1 MIKSIIQ
8 FAAPPSVQ
16 PRWDGWLRGRDKP
29 SPTKASGA
37 FSWASGGTARLPVPA
52 AYAVVVVLIVISGIV
67 NTFSLA
73 RDISWRLGA
82 PHNLWEPALWHLT
95 SSIVIVALL
104 PLGRRGAILIRAG
117 ANRLLF
123 VAVGLAALLLTF
135 STLHILGMGLLREQ
149 AYRLAGWSY
158 SFPWLHEI
166 PYEFPKDLF
175 AFAAFVVIFW
185 LAERPALVAP
195 IEAAELRPNPT
206 DDPAPTPELW
216 LRDGRASI
224 LVNPNEIISVV
235 SAGNYV
241 EFQLTGRRN
250 HLIRTTLQAQ
260 ELRLAPFGIVRVHRS
275 RLVNLKRVVALE
287 WRAAGD
293 FEVRLDSGETYAGS
307 RRFKAAVAAIAT

>member
-1 MIKSIIQ
+1 V
-8 FAAPPSVQ
+8 A
-16 PRWDGWLRGRDKP
+16 
-29 SPTKASGA
+29 KASGA
-37 FSWASGGTARLPVPA
+37 RSWASGETTRLSASV
-52 AYAVVVVLIVISGIV
+52 AYAIVIALIAISDVV
-67 NTFSLA
+67 NTFSSA
-73 RDISWRLGA
+73 RDISWRMGA
-82 PHNLWEPALWHLT
+82 PHNLWEPALWMLT
-95 SSIVIVALL
+95 SGIVIVALL
-104 PLGRRGAILIRAG
+104 PLARRGALLIRTG
-117 ANRLLF
+117 ANRPLL
-123 VAVGLAALLLTF
+123 VALGLAALLLTF
-135 STLHILGMGLLREQ
+135 STLHILGMGLLREL
-149 AYRLAGWSY
+149 AYRLAGWTF
-158 SFPWLHEI
+158 SFPWLGEI

-185 LAERPALVAP
+185 LAERPTLPAP
-195 IEAAELRPNPT
+195 AGGDELAPDGT
-206 DDPAPTPELW
+206 EDPAPELW
-216 LRDGRASI
+216 LRDGRVSI
-224 LVNPNEIISVV
+224 LVTPNEIISVA

>member
-1 MIKSIIQ
+1 MIRSLIQ

-16 PRWDGWLRGRDKP
+16 PRWEGWFRRRDK
-29 SPTKASGA
+29 SSVAKASGA
-37 FSWASGGTARLPVPA
+37 RSWASGETTRLSASV
-52 AYAVVVVLIVISGIV
+52 AYAIVIALIAISDVV
-67 NTFSLA
+67 NTFSSA
-73 RDISWRLGA
+73 RDISWRMGA
-82 PHNLWEPALWHLT
+82 PHNLWEPALWMLT
-95 SSIVIVALL
+95 SGIVIVALL
-104 PLGRRGAILIRAG
+104 PLARRGALLIRTG
-117 ANRLLF
+117 ANRPLL
-123 VAVGLAALLLTF
+123 VALGLAALLLTF
-135 STLHILGMGLLREQ
+135 STLHILGMGLLREL
-149 AYRLAGWSY
+149 AYRLAGWTF
-158 SFPWLHEI
+158 SFPWLGEI

-185 LAERPALVAP
+185 LAERPTLPAP
-195 IEAAELRPNPT
+195 AGGDELAPDGT
-206 DDPAPTPELW
+206 EDPAPELW
-216 LRDGRASI
+216 LRDGRVSI
-224 LVNPNEIISVV
+224 LVTPNEIISVA

>member
-1 MIKSIIQ
+1 MIRSIIQ
-8 FAAPPSVQ
+8 FATPPSVQ
-16 PRWDGWLRGRDKP
+16 PRWDGWFRRRDK
-29 SPTKASGA
+29 SSVAKASGA
-37 FSWASGGTARLPVPA
+37 RSWASGETTRLSASV
-52 AYAVVVVLIVISGIV
+52 AYAIVIALIAISDVV
-67 NTFSLA
+67 NTFSSA
-73 RDISWRLGA
+73 RDISWRMGA
-82 PHNLWEPALWHLT
+82 PHNLWEPALWMLT
-95 SSIVIVALL
+95 SGIVIVALL
-104 PLGRRGAILIRAG
+104 PLARRGALLIRTG
-117 ANRLLF
+117 ANRPLL
-123 VAVGLAALLLTF
+123 VALGLAALLLTF
-135 STLHILGMGLLREQ
+135 STLHILGMGLLREL
-149 AYRLAGWSY
+149 AYRLAGWTF
-158 SFPWLHEI
+158 SFPWLGEI

-185 LAERPALVAP
+185 LAERPTLPAP
-195 IEAAELRPNPT
+195 AGGDELAPDGT
-206 DDPAPTPELW
+206 EDPAPELW
-216 LRDGRASI
+216 LRDGRVSI
-224 LVNPNEIISVV
+224 LVTPNEIISVA

>member
-1 MIKSIIQ
+1 MIRSIIQ

-37 FSWASGGTARLPVPA
+37 FSWASGETARLSAPA
-52 AYAVVVVLIVISGIV
+52 AYAIVIVLIAISDVV
-67 NTFSLA
+67 NTFSFAL
-73 RDISWRLGA
+73 DISWRLGA
-82 PHNLWEPALWHLT
+82 PHNLWEPALWMLT
-95 SSIVIVALL
+95 SNIVIVALL
-104 PLGRRGAILIRAG
+104 PLARRGALLIRTG
-117 ANRLLF
+117 ANRPLL
-123 VAVGLAALLLTF
+123 VALGLAALLLTF
-135 STLHILGMGLLREQ
+135 STLHILGMGLLREL
-149 AYRLAGWSY
+149 AYRLAGWTF
-158 SFPWLHEI
+158 SFPWLGEI

-185 LAERPALVAP
+185 LAERPTLPAP
-195 IEAAELRPNPT
+195 AGGDELAPDGT
-206 DDPAPTPELW
+206 EDPAPELW
-216 LRDGRASI
+216 LRDGRVSI
-224 LVNPNEIISVV
+224 LVTPNEIISVA

>member
-8 FAAPPSVQ
+8 SAAPASVQ
-16 PRWDGWLRGRDKP
+16 PRWDGWFRPRDK
-29 SPTKASGA
+29 SSVVKAGGA
-37 FSWASGGTARLPVPA
+37 FSRANGETTRLSVPA
-52 AYAVVVVLIVISGIV
+52 AYAIVVVLIVISAVV

-95 SSIVIVALL
+95 SNIVIVALL
-104 PLGRRGAILIRAG
+104 PLARRGAILIRAG

-135 STLHILGMGLLREQ
+135 STLHILGMGLLREL
-149 AYRLAGWSY
+149 AYWLAGWSY
-158 SFPWLHEI
+158 SFPWRWEI

-175 AFAAFVVIFW
+175 AYAAFVVIFW
-185 LAERPALVAP
+185 LAERPAVPAP
-195 IEAAELRPNPT
+195 TKADELGPNPT
-206 DDPAPTPELW
+206 DDPAPELW

-224 LVNPNEIISVV
+224 LVNPSEIISVV

-250 HLIRTTLQAQ
+250 HLIRTTLRAQ
-260 ELRLAPFGIVRVHRS
+260 ELRLAPLGIARVHRG

-293 FEVRLDSGETYAGS
+293 FEMRLDTGATFAGS
-307 RRFKAAVAAIAT
+307 RRFKAAVAGIAA

>member
-8 FAAPPSVQ
+8 FAAPPAVQ
-16 PRWDGWLRGRDKP
+16 PRWDGWFRPRDK
-29 SPTKASGA
+29 SSVVKASGA
-37 FSWASGGTARLPVPA
+37 FSWASGGTTRVSVPA
-52 AYAVVVVLIVISGIV
+52 AYAIVIVLIVISGVV

-123 VAVGLAALLLTF
+123 VAVGLAALLLAF
-135 STLHILGMGLLREQ
+135 STLHILGMGLLREL
-149 AYRLAGWSY
+149 AYHLAGWSY
-158 SFPWLHEI
+158 SFPWLREI
-166 PYEFPKDLF
+166 PYEFPKDMF

-185 LAERPALVAP
+185 LAERPVLAAP

-206 DDPAPTPELW
+206 GDPAPELW

-224 LVNPNEIISVV
+224 LVNPNEILSVV

-241 EFQLTGRRN
+241 EFQFTGRRN
-250 HLIRTTLQAQ
+250 HLIRATLRAQ
-260 ELRLAPFGIVRVHRS
+260 ELRLAPFGIARVHRG
-275 RLVNLKRVVALE
+275 RLVNLKRVVALQ

-293 FEVRLDSGETYAGS
+293 FEVRLDTGATFAGS
-307 RRFKAAVAAIAT
+307 RRFKAAVAGIAT